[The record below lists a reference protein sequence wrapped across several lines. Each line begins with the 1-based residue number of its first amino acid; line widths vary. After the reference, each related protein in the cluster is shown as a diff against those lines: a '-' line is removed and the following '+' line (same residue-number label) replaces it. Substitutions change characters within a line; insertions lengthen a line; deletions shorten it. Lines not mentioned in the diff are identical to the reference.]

1 VAVSTTAV
9 EGLVV
14 SRGAY
19 VVYALLV
26 GVGLFVLVDD
36 ENLVKKVV
44 GLNLFQTG
52 VFLFFIASAFRVD
65 GRPPLLTSAG
75 PYVNPLPHVLIL
87 TAIVVGV
94 SVTAVAL
101 ALIVRIYDE
110 YGSFDEREIREVRRS

>member
-1 VAVSTTAV
+1 VTSLESLLLT
-9 EGLVV
+9 
-14 SRGAY
+14 RGAY

-36 ENLVKKVV
+36 DSLVKKIL

-52 VFLFFIASAFRVD
+52 VFLFFVAAAFRV
-65 GRPPLLTSAG
+65 GGQAPLLAGDG
-75 PYVNPLPHVLIL
+75 PYANPLPHVLVL

-101 ALIVRIYDE
+101 ALVVRIYDE
-110 YGSFDEREIREVRRS
+110 HGTVDESEIREARS